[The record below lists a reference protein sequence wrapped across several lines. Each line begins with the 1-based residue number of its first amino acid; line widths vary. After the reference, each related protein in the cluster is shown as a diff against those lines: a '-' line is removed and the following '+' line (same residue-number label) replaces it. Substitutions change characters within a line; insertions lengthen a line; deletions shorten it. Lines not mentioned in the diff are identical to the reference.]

1 LLEAISFTLRS
12 SIVIKLIIPPVLKI
26 LAITDMSKESGAT
39 ASIGGIIEGANPIG
53 EAGMANR
60 IVDAL
65 SGEVVFYSNSLA
77 TVTRNSVVLRDA
89 EARSQTILSLS
100 RITQV
105 KKITTTYPFLL
116 VIATASLVIAAA
128 AASSREGGGAGIP
141 FAVLGILLLAGYFLS
156 RRGSVLFVAGSE
168 ILETVAGTPAEAAA
182 LIAAIA
188 SVQTVAGEEQ
198 VVWSSAHGAR

>member
-1 LLEAISFTLRS
+1 M
-12 SIVIKLIIPPVLKI
+12 

-77 TVTRNSVVLRDA
+77 TVTRNTVVLRDA
-89 EARSQTILSLS
+89 EARSQIILSLS

-168 ILETVAGTPAEAAA
+168 ILETIAGTPAEAAG

-188 SVQTVAGEEQ
+188 SAQSVAGEEQ
-198 VVWSSAHGAR
+198 VVWSSAHGAP

>member
-1 LLEAISFTLRS
+1 M
-12 SIVIKLIIPPVLKI
+12 
-26 LAITDMSKESGAT
+26 LAITDMSKESGAA
-39 ASIGGIIEGANPIG
+39 ASIGGIIEGANPIR
-53 EAGMANR
+53 EAEMANKL
-60 IVDAL
+60 VDAL
-65 SGEVVFYSNSLA
+65 SGEIVFYSNSLA

-89 EARSQTILSLS
+89 EARSQIILSLS

-128 AASSREGGGAGIP
+128 AASSREGGAAIP
-141 FAVLGILLLAGYFLS
+141 FAVLGSLLLAGYFLS

-168 ILETVAGTPAEAAA
+168 ILETVAGTPADAAA

-188 SVQTVAGEEQ
+188 SVQTVAAGEEQ
-198 VVWSSAHGAR
+198 VVWPPAESVR

>member
-1 LLEAISFTLRS
+1 
-12 SIVIKLIIPPVLKI
+12 
-26 LAITDMSKESGAT
+26 
-39 ASIGGIIEGANPIG
+39 
-53 EAGMANR
+53 MANG

-65 SGEVVFYSNSLA
+65 SGEVVLYSNSLA
-77 TVTRNSVVLRDA
+77 TLTRNSVVLRDA
-89 EARSQTILSLS
+89 DARAQIILSLS

-105 KKITTTYPFLL
+105 KKITTTYPLLL

-141 FAVLGILLLAGYFLS
+141 FALLGFLLLAGSLLS

-168 ILETVAGTPAEAAA
+168 ILETVPGTPAEAAT

-188 SVQTVAGEEQ
+188 SVQSVAAGEGQ
-198 VVWSSAHGAR
+198 VVWSSAESVR